1 MTDKQPEI
9 DWSLTTW
16 KGSRLQ
22 QHREFY
28 KLSFRRKIE
37 ILEEMDDHIRATI
50 QWRCSQGL
58 PYIDPY
64 TGERMPGALAIRE
77 EPPP

>member
-1 MTDKQPEI
+1 MTPEEDAKI

-28 KLSFRRKIE
+28 ALSFREK
-37 ILEEMDDHIRATI
+37 LQVVEELADFGR
-50 QWRCSQGL
+50 
-58 PYIDPY
+58 
-64 TGERMPGALAIRE
+64 ALAAKRVQKNTGDSPGNSIKRVINIPSE
-77 EPPP
+77 

>member
-1 MTDKQPEI
+1 MTPEEEAKI

-28 KLSFRRKIE
+28 ALSFREK
-37 ILEEMDDHIRATI
+37 
-50 QWRCSQGL
+50 
-58 PYIDPY
+58 
-64 TGERMPGALAIRE
+64 LAIAE
-77 EPPP
+77 ELADLGRAMMDTRRPFAQSSPRSSDPLP